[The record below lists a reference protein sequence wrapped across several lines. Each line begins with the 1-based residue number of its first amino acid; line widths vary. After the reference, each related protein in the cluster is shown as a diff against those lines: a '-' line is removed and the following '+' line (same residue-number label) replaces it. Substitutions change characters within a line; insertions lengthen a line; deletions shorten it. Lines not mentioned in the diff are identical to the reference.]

1 MLLVNL
7 LLLVLSSCI
16 PYPLA
21 NFLAPSILSPYL
33 SLIKVTLAFEF
44 TLTALQ
50 PLYFILIEFTE
61 YRAAQRQFYFD
72 NDNGS
77 VGYSF
82 FTDVVVI
89 VSLYVPAVL
98 NYITMGALMRERYG
112 R

>member
-1 MLLVNL
+1 MLLINL
-7 LLLVLSSCI
+7 LLLVLSSCTPHPHLTFI
-16 PYPLA
+16 
-21 NFLAPSILSPYL
+21 APSLLSPYL
-33 SLIKVTLAFEF
+33 SMIKLTLAFEF

-50 PLYFILIEFTE
+50 PLYFILIEYTE

-82 FTDVVVI
+82 VTDVAVI
-89 VSLYVPAVL
+89 ISLYVPAVL